1 MKRIHNSVCAFL
13 LAVSATAVLPAQPV
27 AKRVASVPRLVKFSS
42 TLTGIGGEPLGG
54 VVGVTFALYEEEQGG
69 SPLWM
74 ETQNVQAD
82 GSGHYTV
89 VLGSTRNEGI
99 PAEAFASGQ
108 RWLGVAPQGETELP
122 RVLLT
127 SVPYSLK
134 AVDAETLGGLPA
146 SAFALAGTASGG
158 PGGASVTSSRAV
170 AAAGSAKP
178 EASPETTP
186 GGSGTAGDIAI
197 WTATSTLGNSV
208 ITQRSGNI
216 GIGGSQADFKVTV
229 ESTTESGIYSETASD
244 TGQGVVG
251 VASADSGS
259 TIGVFGGS
267 ASPDGDG
274 VSGINTAT
282 TGDANGVL
290 GTTDSP
296 DGNGVQGING
306 ATTGIA
312 TGVYGSTVSTGGS
325 GVLGDASATSGDT
338 NGVLGTS
345 SSPDGNG
352 VQGSNSATS
361 GTATG
366 VYGNAVSPDG
376 VGVYGEA
383 TATRGDNSGVYGS
396 TASETGLGV
405 QGEATAGSGSSFG
418 VDGVNS
424 STSGIGVQGHASA
437 ATGTT
442 FGTTGISDSIA
453 GTGVQGKATAA
464 SGTVFG
470 VTGTA
475 ASSEG
480 TGVQGQATATSG
492 VNYGVVGI
500 AASTTGAGV
509 QGQATATTGIN
520 YGVVGTSASS
530 QGVGVYGY
538 GATHSTLGGLL
549 AGNAAG
555 VWGDTHSG
563 SAGVFAS
570 ADDAEAVAAYNNAT
584 NVATMF
590 VENQED
596 TIDTA
601 NVFGTFSSFGG
612 FCDINVAGN
621 LTCSGS
627 VGGHAFVGPDSSREV
642 AVYAMQSPENWF
654 EDAGSGQLHNGFAV
668 VKLDAEYAQTVNTG
682 MDYHVFLT
690 PNGDCKG
697 LYVSRKSPTSF
708 EVHELGGGTSSIA
721 FDYRIMAKRK
731 GYENIRLAD
740 LAGKIQR
747 GPDLRAAGL
756 GASER
761 ALPQL
766 APVAGGRDI
775 GRSRQVRAHAV
786 KRPAKAVKL
795 PVRPAK
801 PQVHVAKALQAS
813 AAR

>member
-1 MKRIHNSVCAFL
+1 MKRVQNLVGAFI
-13 LAVSATAVLPAQPV
+13 LAVCATAVLPAQPA
-27 AKRVASVPRLVKFSS
+27 AKTTTSVPRLVKYSG
-42 TLTGIGGEPLGG
+42 TLADISGKPLSG
-54 VVGVTFALYEEEQGG
+54 VVGVTFALYEEERGG
-69 SPLWM
+69 APLWM

-82 GSGHYTV
+82 GGGHYTV
-89 VLGSTRNEGI
+89 LLGSTRNDGV
-99 PAEAFASGQ
+99 PAEAFASGE
-108 RWLGVAPQGETELP
+108 RWLGVEPQGETEGQ
-122 RVLLT
+122 RVLMT

-146 SAFALAGTASGG
+146 SAFALAGTAGSGAV
-158 PGGASVTSSRAV
+158 GASIASSRAV
-170 AAAGSAKP
+170 AATGATKP
-178 EASPETTP
+178 EVSPETTP
-186 GGSGTAGDIAI
+186 GGTGTAGTIAI

-208 ITQRSGNI
+208 ITQRSGDI
-216 GIGGSQADFKVTV
+216 GIGGSPVANFKLTV
-229 ESTTESGIYSETASD
+229 ENATENGIYSD
-244 TGQGVVG
+244 TGSATGIAVWG
-251 VASADSGS
+251 AASADSGTTS
-259 TIGVFGGS
+259 GVFGVS

-274 VSGINTAT
+274 VSGDNSAT
-282 TGDANGVL
+282 SGVADGVL
-290 GTTDSP
+290 GSSASP
-296 DGNGVQGING
+296 EGNGVQGINI
-306 ATTGIA
+306 ATTGNA
-312 TGVYGSTVSTGGS
+312 SGVFGTTASTAGS
-325 GVLGDASATSGDT
+325 GVQGDASADSGET
-338 NGVLGTS
+338 NGVLGTN

-352 VQGSNSATS
+352 VQGSNSAAS
-361 GTATG
+361 GTGTG
-366 VYGNAVSPDG
+366 VYGNVVSPDG
-376 VGVYGEA
+376 VAVYGEA
-383 TATRGDNSGVYGS
+383 TATSGDNIGVYGA
-396 TASETGLGV
+396 TASESGLGV
-405 QGEATAGSGSSFG
+405 QGEATAESGSSFG

-424 STSGIGVQGHASA
+424 STAGIGVQGHAA
-437 ATGTT
+437 ATSGTT
-442 FGTTGISDSIA
+442 FGTTGISDSTS

-475 ASSEG
+475 ASSTG
-480 TGVQGQATATSG
+480 TGVQGQNTATSG

-509 QGQATATTGIN
+509 HGQVTATSGIN

-596 TIDTA
+596 SIDTA
-601 NVFGTFSSFGG
+601 NVFATFSSYGG
-612 FCDINVAGN
+612 YCDIAVSGN

-654 EDAGSGQLHNGFAV
+654 EDAGSGQLHNGAVV
-668 VKLDAEYAQTVNTG
+668 VKLDAEYAQTVNTT
-682 MDYHVFLT
+682 MDYKVFLT

-697 LYVSRKSPTSF
+697 LYVSGKSPTSF

-731 GYENIRLAD
+731 GYEKIRLAD
-740 LAGKIQR
+740 LTGKIQR
-747 GPDLRAAGL
+747 GPDLRAAGQ
-756 GASER
+756 GAPER
-761 ALPQL
+761 ALPGF
-766 APVAGGRDI
+766 AAIAAGRDNNRAKRMKAR
-775 GRSRQVRAHAV
+775 GVRKPTHA
-786 KRPAKAVKL
+786 AKL
-795 PVRPAK
+795 PVRAPKPALSG
-801 PQVHVAKALQAS
+801 AALQPSAS
-813 AAR
+813 R